1 MQRSGR
7 ELTVGEMI
15 DALNGIIDI
24 IIDCYNK
31 PLADRYET
39 RSTRIG
45 KDITRSLLRKGILE
59 RYSNIGWRAQ
69 RYLLENDILKIGG
82 IINEEESDEHQ

>member
-15 DALNGIIDI
+15 DAFNVILDI

-39 RSTRIG
+39 RSTSIG
-45 KDITRSLLRKGILE
+45 RDITKKMLMKGILE
-59 RYSNIGWRAQ
+59 RYSNIGYQSQ
-69 RYLLENDILKIGG
+69 RYLLEEDILKPGG
-82 IINEEESDEHQ
+82 IINEEEAE